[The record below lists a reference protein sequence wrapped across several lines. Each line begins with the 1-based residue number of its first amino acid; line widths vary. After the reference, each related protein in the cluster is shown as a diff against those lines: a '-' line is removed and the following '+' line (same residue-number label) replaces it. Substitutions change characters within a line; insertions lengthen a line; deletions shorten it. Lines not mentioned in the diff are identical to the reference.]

1 MAQCVM
7 FLNGEGKELLFVALT
22 IKMRARTLPTPHP
35 SQPPEAFSNITS
47 FVYPAMFTPKV
58 FCEY

>member
-1 MAQCVM
+1 M

-47 FVYPAMFTPKV
+47 FVYPAVFTPKV